1 MAVIGKYCKA
11 YPLKSLRQYEQWTEE
26 LENVREETQ
35 EIDGKQVQIKRD
47 LSNNIVFF
55 IYKKTILLLMVSLK
69 TKMLFLLKSRMS
81 GKVTAHRN
89 KKVLLKST
97 TNNIS

>member
-11 YPLKSLRQYEQWTEE
+11 YPLKRLRQYEQWTEE

-47 LSNNIVFF
+47 LSEDDFLYLQENYIVTDGIFKDENVIF
-55 IYKKTILLLMVSLK
+55 AQVTDEWKTFCHERLQFENPLSVESD
-69 TKMLFLLKSRMS
+69 
-81 GKVTAHRN
+81 
-89 KKVLLKST
+89 
-97 TNNIS
+97 

>member
-35 EIDGKQVQIKRD
+35 EIDGKQVQI
-47 LSNNIVFF
+47 
-55 IYKKTILLLMVSLK
+55 
-69 TKMLFLLKSRMS
+69 
-81 GKVTAHRN
+81 
-89 KKVLLKST
+89 
-97 TNNIS
+97 